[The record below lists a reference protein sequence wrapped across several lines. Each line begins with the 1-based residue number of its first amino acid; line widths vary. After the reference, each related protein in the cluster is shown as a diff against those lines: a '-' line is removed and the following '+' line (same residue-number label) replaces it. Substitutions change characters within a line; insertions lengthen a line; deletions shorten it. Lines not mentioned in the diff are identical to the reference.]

1 MRTDSAALECMDVRE
16 WNRELKA
23 SAVSFIGNHTAL
35 PSLIAM
41 LSLSLSFPSLIAVL
55 PLTLDFPCDQ
65 GQAENMK
72 SVN

>member
-41 LSLSLSFPSLIAVL
+41 LSLSFSSLVAVL